1 MEICELEKV
10 QGGGGVFFQ
19 LEAHWLYIYYQLNIL
34 LEEKSFLRGTLTTIS
49 PQHVLKLP
57 EQLKNTEF
65 SRAVLWSRTSP
76 NSDHLP
82 YFLT

>member
-19 LEAHWLYIYYQLNIL
+19 LEAHWLYIYQLSVL
-34 LEEKSFLRGTLTTIS
+34 LEEKSLLRATLTATF

-57 EQLKNTEF
+57 EQLKNVSFPELCSAGWDWAQIPTI
-65 SRAVLWSRTSP
+65 
-76 NSDHLP
+76 
-82 YFLT
+82 